1 MGYQPKPR
9 HKNRIEQKKN
19 GDDNLLVKIYKSAS
33 NTAGELGIVTLR
45 NHALRSYMTWLSVNF
60 GVIDM
65 IIV

>member
-9 HKNRIEQKKN
+9 HKNRIEQKEN

-45 NHALRSYMTWLSVNF
+45 NHALRSYMT
-60 GVIDM
+60 
-65 IIV
+65 

>member
-33 NTAGELGIVTLR
+33 NTAGELDIVTLR
-45 NHALRSYMTWLSVNF
+45 NHAPRSYMTWLSVNF